1 MRVDRVL
8 RRFLGVLE
16 TAPTDA
22 TVKPAPPVDPV
33 ILDESEYEPK
43 PKPAFNE
50 PPEYD
55 DGKPRVVL
63 SDEMKEKI
71 QIDIEEVDDD
81 FLPTHDE
88 L

>member
-16 TAPTDA
+16 TAPTDT

-33 ILDESEYEPK
+33 ILDEADYEPK
-43 PKPAFNE
+43 PEFLFNE
-50 PPEYD
+50 LPEFN
-55 DGKPRVVL
+55 DGKPRVIL
-63 SDEMKEKI
+63 SEEMKKKI
-71 QIDIEEVDDD
+71 EIDIEEVDED
-81 FLPTHDE
+81 FLPVHDE

>member
-1 MRVDRVL
+1 VDRVL

-16 TAPTDA
+16 TAPTDT
-22 TVKPAPPVDPV
+22 TVKSALPVDPV
-33 ILDESEYEPK
+33 ILDESEYK
-43 PKPAFNE
+43 PKPEPAVFDG

-55 DGKPRVVL
+55 DDKPRVVL

-81 FLPTHDE
+81 FPPTHDE